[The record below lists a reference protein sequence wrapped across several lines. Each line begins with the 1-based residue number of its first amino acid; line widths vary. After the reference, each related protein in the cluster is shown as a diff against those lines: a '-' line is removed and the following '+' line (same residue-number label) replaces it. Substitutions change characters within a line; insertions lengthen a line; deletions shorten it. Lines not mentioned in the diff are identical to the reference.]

1 MRKSFDFKPHRNSSK
16 RLSIMESQFSPLREK
31 NIVQEY
37 EQIKLEADYRQK
49 FSRPTT
55 SKVTALT
62 STSRF
67 PLSQDTFR
75 NKMGMHSTKNSLKVG
90 LMATKSISSK
100 LGKISTA

>member
-1 MRKSFDFKPHRNSSK
+1 
-16 RLSIMESQFSPLREK
+16 MESQFSPLREK

-67 PLSQDTFR
+67 PLS
-75 NKMGMHSTKNSLKVG
+75 
-90 LMATKSISSK
+90 
-100 LGKISTA
+100 